1 MDKRLEKL
9 PKEFM
14 DKLQKLYPQQFAPI
28 CRTFLETKR
37 TTFRVNLLKTDI
49 PKLRSDLNASYIH
62 TQEVHGVPGAFMLS
76 EKQSLRSLQ
85 DTDIYKEGR
94 VYVQNI
100 SSMLPVK
107 VLLSDLSVAE
117 AEKHPPFILDM
128 CSAPGGKTTQIVSE
142 LKGHVKVLAVERD
155 RPRFYKLQ
163 ANVKMQ
169 GCDPHV
175 QVINGDSGSFF
186 KTNADRFD
194 RILVDAPCSS
204 ESGFDANEPR
214 TYGFWSTKR
223 VNECRRRQKM
233 LLYSGLRCL
242 KVGGV
247 LVYSTCT
254 FSPEENESVVAHVL
268 GKFGDSIVLE
278 DIAIPFKN
286 VVHGLTTWDDDVF
299 PPSVKKTRRVIPTDS
314 MESFYVARFRKLSS
328 DLPRKGEETEE
339 CP

>member
-14 DKLQKLYPQQFAPI
+14 DKLQKLYPSQFAQI
-28 CRTFLETKR
+28 CKLFLEKKR
-37 TTFRVNLLKTDI
+37 TTFRVNLLKNDLQ
-49 PKLRSDLNASYIH
+49 KLRSDLNAAYIH
-62 TQEVHGVPGAFMLS
+62 AQEVHGVPGAFALS
-76 EKQSLRSLQ
+76 EKQPLRELQ
-85 DTDIYKEGR
+85 DTDIYNDGR

-100 SSMLPVK
+100 SSMFPVK
-107 VLLSDLSVAE
+107 MLLSDLTPEQA
-117 AEKHPPFILDM
+117 AKHPPFILDM

-142 LKGHVKVLAVERD
+142 LKGHCKVLAVERD

-169 GCDPHV
+169 GCDPYV
-175 QVINGDSGSFF
+175 QVINADSGSMF
-186 KTNADRFD
+186 KTNENRFD

-214 TYGFWSTKR
+214 TYSYWSPKR

-254 FSPEENESVVAHVL
+254 YSPEENESVVAHVM
-268 GKFGDSIVLE
+268 GKFGDAIVLE

-286 VVHGLTTWDDDVF
+286 VVPGITAWDGDVF
-299 PPSVKKTRRVIPTDS
+299 PADVKKTRRVIPTDT
-314 MESFYVARFRKLSS
+314 MESFYVARFRKLS
-328 DLPRKGEETEE
+328 DKLPKREENDGAS
-339 CP
+339 

>member
-1 MDKRLEKL
+1 
-9 PKEFM
+9 
-14 DKLQKLYPQQFAPI
+14 
-28 CRTFLETKR
+28 
-37 TTFRVNLLKTDI
+37 
-49 PKLRSDLNASYIH
+49 
-62 TQEVHGVPGAFMLS
+62 
-76 EKQSLRSLQ
+76 
-85 DTDIYKEGR
+85 
-94 VYVQNI
+94 
-100 SSMLPVK
+100 
-107 VLLSDLSVAE
+107 
-117 AEKHPPFILDM
+117 
-128 CSAPGGKTTQIVSE
+128 
-142 LKGHVKVLAVERD
+142 VLAVERD

-169 GCDPHV
+169 GCDPYV
-175 QVINGDSGSFF
+175 QVINGDSGAFF

-214 TYGFWSTKR
+214 TYSYWSTKR

-254 FSPEENESVVAHVL
+254 YSPEENESVVAHVL

-286 VVHGLTTWDDDVF
+286 VIPGLTAWDDDIF
-299 PPSVKKTRRVIPTDS
+299 PGQLRKTRRVIPTET
-314 MESFYVARFRKLSS
+314 MESFYVARFRKISS
-328 DLPRKGEETEE
+328 SLPERTL
-339 CP
+339 